1 MGKIKEPRPV
11 KLIASVFSGQ
21 EALLAEAIGALEE
34 RFGAL
39 DYRSDLLA
47 FDHTEYYAREFGEE
61 LTRQILAFS
70 KLVAPDRLAQVKRS
84 TNALELEWVEG
95 ECRQVNLDPG
105 YVSLSKMVLAT
116 TKNYSH
122 RIYLGEGVYAEVTL
136 RFRQGAFHP
145 WEWTYPDYAS
155 SRYLEIFGHI
165 RQIYVSQLR
174 ERAV

>member
-21 EALLAEAIGALEE
+21 RALLAEASEALEE

-39 DYRSDLLA
+39 DYRSQLLP
-47 FDHTEYYAREFGEE
+47 FDHTDYYAREFGEG

-70 KLVAPDRLAQVKRS
+70 KLVAPDRLALIKRT
-84 TNALELEWVEG
+84 TNALELEWVAG
-95 ECRQVNLDPG
+95 ERRQVNLDPG
-105 YVSLSKMVLAT
+105 YVSPSKMVLAT

-122 RIYLGEGVYAEVTL
+122 RIYLGDGIYAEVTL
-136 RFRQGAFHP
+136 HYRQGAFHP

-155 SRYLEIFGHI
+155 SRYLEIFGDI

-174 ERAV
+174 ERVA